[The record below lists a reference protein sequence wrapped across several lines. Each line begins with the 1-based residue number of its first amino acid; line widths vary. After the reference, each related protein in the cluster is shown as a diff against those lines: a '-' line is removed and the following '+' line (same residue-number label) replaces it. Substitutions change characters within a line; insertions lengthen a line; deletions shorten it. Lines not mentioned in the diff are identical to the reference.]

1 MNGGSKILLVEDN
14 PADVELTLRAFK
26 RNKLSNAVHVV
37 RDGVEALEFLFRDDG
52 AANELCVVLLDV
64 KMPRMDGVETLK
76 RMRADP
82 RTRHLPVVMMTS
94 SSEESD
100 RLASYAHG
108 ANSYIVK
115 PVDFDNF
122 TEAVRVI
129 GTYWLLLNHPLS
141 GAAVTRGAQE

>member
-1 MNGGSKILLVEDN
+1 MNGGADILLVEDN

-26 RNKLSNAVHVV
+26 KNRLSNRIHVA
-37 RDGVEALEFLFRDDG
+37 RDGVEALEFLFGDDG
-52 AANELCVVLLDV
+52 AASQLCVVLLDV
-64 KMPRMDGVETLK
+64 KMPRMDGHEVL
-76 RMRADP
+76 RRLRADP

-100 RLASYAHG
+100 RLSSYDLG

-115 PVDFDNF
+115 PVDFENF

-129 GTYWLLLNHPLS
+129 GTYWLLLNKP
-141 GAAVTRGAQE
+141 AVAGDRSATG

>member
-1 MNGGSKILLVEDN
+1 MNGGADILLVEDN

-26 RNKLSNAVHVV
+26 ANRLSNKIHVA
-37 RDGVEALEFLFRDDG
+37 RDGVEALEFLFGDEE
-52 AANELCVVLLDV
+52 AARQLCVVLLDV
-64 KMPRMDGVETLK
+64 KMPRMDGLEVLR

-100 RLASYAHG
+100 RVSSYDLG

-115 PVDFDNF
+115 PVDFENF

-129 GTYWLLLNHPLS
+129 GTYWLLLNKPVVV
-141 GAAVTRGAQE
+141 GDRGAPG

>member
-1 MNGGSKILLVEDN
+1 MNGGVDILLVEDN

-26 RNKLSNAVHVV
+26 TNRLSNKIHVA
-37 RDGVEALEFLFRDDG
+37 RDGVEALEFLFGDEGPVSR
-52 AANELCVVLLDV
+52 LCVVLLDV
-64 KMPRMDGVETLK
+64 KMPRMDGLEVLR

-100 RLASYAHG
+100 RLASYDLG

-115 PVDFDNF
+115 PVDFENF

-129 GTYWLLLNHPLS
+129 GTYWLLLNKPVVGGDR
-141 GAAVTRGAQE
+141 GAAV

>member
-1 MNGGSKILLVEDN
+1 MNGGADLLLVEDN

-26 RNKLSNAVHVV
+26 ANRLSNKIHVA
-37 RDGVEALEFLFRDDG
+37 RDGVEALEFLFGDEG
-52 AANELCVVLLDV
+52 AASQLCVVLLDV
-64 KMPRMDGVETLK
+64 KMPRMDGLEVLR

-100 RLASYAHG
+100 RLSSYDLG

-115 PVDFDNF
+115 PVDFENF

-129 GTYWLLLNHPLS
+129 GTYWLLLNKPVVV
-141 GAAVTRGAQE
+141 GDRVAP

>member
-1 MNGGSKILLVEDN
+1 MNGGADILLVEDN

-26 RNKLSNAVHVV
+26 KNRLSNKIHVA
-37 RDGVEALEFLFRDDG
+37 RDGVEALEFLFAEDRPVD
-52 AANELCVVLLDV
+52 ALSVVLLDV
-64 KMPRMDGVETLK
+64 KMPRMDGLEVLQ
-76 RMRADP
+76 RIRADE

-100 RLASYAHG
+100 RISSYDLG

-115 PVDFDNF
+115 PVDFENF

-129 GTYWLLLNHPLS
+129 GTYWLLLNKPS
-141 GAAVTRGAQE
+141 VVSERSVTV

>member
-1 MNGGSKILLVEDN
+1 MNGGADILLVEDN

-26 RNKLSNAVHVV
+26 SNRLSNKIHVA
-37 RDGVEALEFLFRDDG
+37 RDGVEALEFLFGDDG
-52 AANELCVVLLDV
+52 AASHLCVVLLDV
-64 KMPRMDGVETLK
+64 KMPRMDGLEVLR
-76 RMRADP
+76 RMRADQ

-100 RLASYAHG
+100 RLSSYDLG

-115 PVDFDNF
+115 PVDFENF

-129 GTYWLLLNHPLS
+129 GTYWLLLNKPVVV
-141 GAAVTRGAQE
+141 GDRGAPA

>member
-1 MNGGSKILLVEDN
+1 VNGGADILLVEDN
-14 PADVELTLRAFK
+14 SADVELTLRAFK
-26 RNKLSNAVHVV
+26 SNRLSNKIHVA
-37 RDGVEALEFLFRDDG
+37 RDGVEALEFLFGDEG
-52 AANELCVVLLDV
+52 AANQLCVVLLDV
-64 KMPRMDGVETLK
+64 KMPRMDGLEVLR
-76 RMRADP
+76 RMRLDG

-100 RLASYAHG
+100 RVASYDLG

-129 GTYWLLLNHPLS
+129 GTYWLLLNKS
-141 GAAVTRGAQE
+141 VVVGDRGAPG

>member
-1 MNGGSKILLVEDN
+1 MNGGADILLVEDN

-26 RNKLSNAVHVV
+26 ANRLSNKIHVA
-37 RDGVEALEFLFRDDG
+37 RDGVEALEFLFGDEE
-52 AANELCVVLLDV
+52 AARQLCVVLLDV
-64 KMPRMDGVETLK
+64 KMPRMDGLEVLR

-100 RLASYAHG
+100 RVSSYDLG

-115 PVDFDNF
+115 PVDFENF

-129 GTYWLLLNHPLS
+129 GTYWLLLNK
-141 GAAVTRGAQE
+141 AVVVGDRGAPV

>member
-1 MNGGSKILLVEDN
+1 MTPGTDILLVEDN
-14 PADVELTLRAFK
+14 ASDVELTQRAFAK
-26 RNKLSNAVHVV
+26 NRLVNHIHVA
-37 RDGVEALEFLFRDDG
+37 RDGVEALEFLFAPDG
-52 AANELCVVLLDV
+52 AVEDLSLVLLDL
-64 KMPRMDGVETLK
+64 KMPRMDGLEVLR

-100 RLASYAHG
+100 LVASYDLG

-129 GTYWLLLNHPLS
+129 GTYWLLLNQSAKGGGLVD
-141 GAAVTRGAQE
+141 AA

>member
-1 MNGGSKILLVEDN
+1 MNGAPDILLVEDN
-14 PADVELTLRAFK
+14 PADVELTLRAFRK
-26 RNKLSNAVHVV
+26 NNLSNRIRVA
-37 RDGVEALEFLFRDDG
+37 RDGVEAVEFLFADDG
-52 AANELCVVLLDV
+52 AAAELCVVLLDV
-64 KMPRMDGVETLK
+64 KMPRMDGLEVLR

-100 RLASYAHG
+100 RIASYDLG

-122 TEAVRVI
+122 TEALRVI
-129 GTYWLLLNHPLS
+129 GTYWLLLNKS
-141 GAAVTRGAQE
+141 VVGDRGALPV